1 MNNYI
6 IEKKRIPSFT
16 AYYRHGKI
24 DSMSDIFQFIS
35 EANAEAKENNPDIVR
50 ENYCYVTYEA
60 QEYLENNVEL
70 EYVEAVKDKGVDSAN
85 VKFMSVEAI
94 DAVLRSA

>member
-24 DSMSDIFQFIS
+24 DSMSDIF
-35 EANAEAKENNPDIVR
+35 
-50 ENYCYVTYEA
+50 
-60 QEYLENNVEL
+60 
-70 EYVEAVKDKGVDSAN
+70 
-85 VKFMSVEAI
+85 
-94 DAVLRSA
+94 